1 MNSLENTK
9 RIMIKGR
16 IIEFL
21 IHPAFISLILWIVI
35 IPFVPNV
42 FSKYR
47 IINLGQE
54 ENKIENYKYYFDL
67 NSDGTSESINFIH
80 GDVFRSQVFIKSNN
94 KIIDQYNIK
103 YQYNNFNTLFA
114 GDYNGDGFLE
124 CYIFTISSDSIF
136 LSILDPLG
144 PGNRILN
151 ARFID
156 FRRTAPYSSDQ
167 PHIVPVG
174 LIEGL
179 NGSNLDFVFRISTGY
194 SKQPRNLYRYLIDN
208 DSLIKSP
215 QSGAT
220 IRGCTVFD
228 VSGDKSPEFLLEVSA
243 TGNTNEDF
251 PFSDQYSWI
260 MVLDKNLKFLF
271 PPVKIGNYPSN
282 VRIVPVN
289 HENQKRFAVLY
300 DYIGSENYKSM
311 FYILDTN
318 GNIVIEKPA
327 GNIGNTF
334 CNLIQNEEK
343 DYRTFY
349 LLKNSETE
357 VEEYSSSLNV
367 IKTFILPEIQESAI
381 ITRFDA
387 DLDGNQEYLFK
398 GRDKKTLIISRS
410 NLRNSISYKLEKV
423 FEGDFVVTIKQI
435 KGRKPVLYFQFENFG
450 AYMRYE
456 KNMYYVLKYPF
467 YVLLYLLVFSFIS
480 LVSQIQRYR
489 TALKVQTQR
498 RIAQL
503 QMKSIRNQIEPHF
516 TLNILNAIG
525 SMYATESDR
534 DKADYIFGKYAKL
547 LRQTVISS
555 DKIIVTLS
563 EEVEFVRNYLELEK
577 FRRANTFRFTI
588 EIAEDVDPGILI
600 PRMLIHTFAE
610 NAIKYGINRIP
621 GEGFIKLEVLSLSDK
636 YIIKIEDNGPGI
648 YNKTTGKSG
657 TGKGLLILNELIELY
672 RQLERINITY
682 VLENNINSEGRTS
695 GTRAIVEIPLKS
707 PKAK

>member
-1 MNSLENTK
+1 
-9 RIMIKGR
+9 
-16 IIEFL
+16 
-21 IHPAFISLILWIVI
+21 
-35 IPFVPNV
+35 
-42 FSKYR
+42 
-47 IINLGQE
+47 
-54 ENKIENYKYYFDL
+54 
-67 NSDGTSESINFIH
+67 
-80 GDVFRSQVFIKSNN
+80 
-94 KIIDQYNIK
+94 
-103 YQYNNFNTLFA
+103 
-114 GDYNGDGFLE
+114 
-124 CYIFTISSDSIF
+124 
-136 LSILDPLG
+136 
-144 PGNRILN
+144 
-151 ARFID
+151 
-156 FRRTAPYSSDQ
+156 
-167 PHIVPVG
+167 
-174 LIEGL
+174 
-179 NGSNLDFVFRISTGY
+179 
-194 SKQPRNLYRYLIDN
+194 
-208 DSLIKSP
+208 
-215 QSGAT
+215 
-220 IRGCTVFD
+220 
-228 VSGDKSPEFLLEVSA
+228 
-243 TGNTNEDF
+243 
-251 PFSDQYSWI
+251 
-260 MVLDKNLKFLF
+260 
-271 PPVKIGNYPSN
+271 
-282 VRIVPVN
+282 
-289 HENQKRFAVLY
+289 
-300 DYIGSENYKSM
+300 
-311 FYILDTN
+311 
-318 GNIVIEKPA
+318 
-327 GNIGNTF
+327 
-334 CNLIQNEEK
+334 
-343 DYRTFY
+343 
-349 LLKNSETE
+349 
-357 VEEYSSSLNV
+357 
-367 IKTFILPEIQESAI
+367 
-381 ITRFDA
+381 
-387 DLDGNQEYLFK
+387 
-398 GRDKKTLIISRS
+398 
-410 NLRNSISYKLEKV
+410 
-423 FEGDFVVTIKQI
+423 
-435 KGRKPVLYFQFENFG
+435 
-450 AYMRYE
+450 
-456 KNMYYVLKYPF
+456 MYYVLKYPF

-588 EIAEDVDPGILI
+588 EIADDVDPGILI